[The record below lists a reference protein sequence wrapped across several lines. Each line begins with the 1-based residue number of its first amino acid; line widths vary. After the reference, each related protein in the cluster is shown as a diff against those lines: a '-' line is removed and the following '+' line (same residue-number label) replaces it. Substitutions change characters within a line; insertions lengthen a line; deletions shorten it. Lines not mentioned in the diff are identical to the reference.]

1 MNIRSLRRLTTVGA
15 LALATTAAAASCT
28 SAGAPATALP
38 ESAGVA
44 TPSAASPTPT
54 GSPPTS
60 SGPVPATSSPAG
72 APATGAPPA
81 GSACLGALVHRID
94 AADTGPPWK
103 RLCMTVGGVLRVT
116 NLGPEGFSASSWN
129 SIECSYEAAVRDCRL
144 LRAGT
149 VKFTITNAHQTRTLT
164 LVIAKASSS
173 SGPSPACTSR
183 GTTFTIDAAA
193 GGPPG
198 RPVCMKASGVVRV
211 VNLGPEGF
219 QVSPSSAVV
228 CSYEAAVRECRF
240 THPATVTFTT
250 THGESAP
257 RLQRVVAVR

>member
-15 LALATTAAAASCT
+15 LALATTAAAAACT

-38 ESAGVA
+38 ESAGAA
-44 TPSAASPTPT
+44 TPSVANPTPT
-54 GSPPTS
+54 ASAPTS
-60 SGPVPATSSPAG
+60 PGPAPATSSPAG
-72 APATGAPPA
+72 APSTDKPPTG
-81 GSACLGALVHRID
+81 SRCLGALVHRID

-164 LVIAKASSS
+164 LRIAKASSS
-173 SGPSPACTSR
+173 SVPSPACTPR
-183 GTTFTIDAAA
+183 GGTFTIDAAED
-193 GGPPG
+193 GPPG
-198 RPVCMKASGVVRV
+198 RGVCMKASGVVRV
-211 VNLGPEGF
+211 VNLGPDGF
-219 QVSPSSAVV
+219 QVSPSDAVV

-240 THPATVTFTT
+240 TRPDTVTFTT
-250 THGESAP
+250 THGDSAP
-257 RLQRVVAVR
+257 RTQRVVAVR